1 MIPGPVQVRVMR
13 TMASSDNLE
22 PSAPEHVCQKF
33 SAHVLIED
41 DIIRQIPSYIPYCLC
56 ACGSF
61 IQLNFKPHPALIE
74 LLGDLQ

>member
-1 MIPGPVQVRVMR
+1 MIPGPVQVSLMR
-13 TMASSDNLE
+13 TMASDNFE
-22 PSAPEHVCQKF
+22 PSAPKLCLPQF

-41 DIIRQIPSYIPYCLC
+41 DIIRRIPSYIPYCLC

-61 IQLNFKPHPALIE
+61 IHLNVKPHPASIE